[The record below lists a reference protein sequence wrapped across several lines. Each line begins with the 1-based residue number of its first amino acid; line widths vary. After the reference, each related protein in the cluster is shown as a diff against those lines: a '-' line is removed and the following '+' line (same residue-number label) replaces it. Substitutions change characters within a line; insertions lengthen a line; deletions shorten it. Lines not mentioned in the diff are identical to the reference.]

1 MSRIPL
7 NPSLARVRVAY
18 TDYRA
23 LSTVSALASLVPRA
37 MGTTVLALAPLAHRV
52 INGHYSLRARFARA
66 PCSEHYRLAARFARA
81 ACQWCGGYT
90 LSIKFTLTNESLF

>member
-37 MGTTVLALAPLAHRV
+37 MGTTVSALAPLAHRV
-52 INGHYSLRARFARA
+52 MGITVSALASLARRVVSTTVSQLASLA
-66 PCSEHYRLAARFARA
+66 PRVSGVVGIH
-81 ACQWCGGYT
+81 
-90 LSIKFTLTNESLF
+90 